1 MKCYH
6 CCFRSEAAVIKSYS
20 SEMIDREAL
29 TLIMSRKKVDV
40 MLLQETWSP
49 DPAGR
54 WITPTGYLFLLH
66 RAPRKADSGRRT
78 CGVGFVLSP
87 SAVDAWEAAGAPFVD
102 HPSSDGCAR
111 LASI

>member
-1 MKCYH
+1 M
-6 CCFRSEAAVIKSYS
+6 E
-20 SEMIDREAL
+20 
-29 TLIMSRKKVDV
+29 IMSRKKIDV

-66 RAPRKADSGRRT
+66 GAPRKANSGRRT

-87 SAVDAWEAAGAPFVD
+87 SAVDAWEAAGAPFVN
-102 HPSSDGCAR
+102 HPSSDGCACP
-111 LASI
+111 ASIRLFVREKSNLSQL